1 MATINVRLDN
11 ELKQQT
17 YAVLA
22 DLNISPSEAIR
33 LYFQYIADNRRLP
46 VKQVVLD
53 DEDAELIRIAKHRLE
68 NPQGFVEVSLDDL

>member
-17 YAVLA
+17 YSVLA

-33 LYFQYIADNRRLP
+33 LYFQYIAENRRLP
-46 VKQVVLD
+46 VKQAVLD